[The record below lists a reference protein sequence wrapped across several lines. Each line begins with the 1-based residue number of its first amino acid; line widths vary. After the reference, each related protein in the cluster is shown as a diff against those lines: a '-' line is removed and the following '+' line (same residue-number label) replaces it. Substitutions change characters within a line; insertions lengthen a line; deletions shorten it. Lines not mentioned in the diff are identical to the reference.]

1 MNNSFYPRHSKL
13 VNSLP
18 TRLKT
23 FYDNLSHLSVVI
35 LIAANLVPLYGVLF
49 RGWQIFPLLF
59 LYWFENVIIGM
70 FNALK
75 MLLCKSDNHK
85 SAKIAA
91 ALFFCIHYGLFTLV
105 HGIFIFVV
113 FGGEVEVQS
122 LWNEGFGWAML
133 DLFVSHGISFAFNY
147 IKGGEYKRTSLNKLM
162 QEPYDRVVILH
173 LTIIGG
179 GFLMTV
185 LQSPV
190 AGLIML
196 VLIKIVIDLR
206 AHVSQ
211 HFRNNPEEIV
221 IVAKS

>member
-1 MNNSFYPRHSKL
+1 L
-13 VNSLP
+13 IESLP
-18 TRLKT
+18 ARLKT
-23 FYDNLSHLSVVI
+23 IYADLSHLSVFI

-49 RGWQIFPLLF
+49 IGWRVFPLLF

-70 FNALK
+70 FNVLK
-75 MLLCKSDNHK
+75 MLTCNPGPKNKIS
-85 SAKIAA
+85 KIAVIP
-91 ALFFCIHYGLFTLV
+91 FFCVHYGLFTLV
-105 HGIFIFVV
+105 HGIFIFVM

-122 LWNEGFGWAML
+122 LWSIGVGWAVL
-133 DLFVSHGISFAFNY
+133 DLFVSHGISFAINY
-147 IKGGEYKRTSLNKLM
+147 IKGGEYKRTNLNKLM
-162 QEPYDRVVILH
+162 QEPYGRVVIMH

-196 VLIKIVIDLR
+196 VLIKIVLDLR

-221 IVAKS
+221 IAAKS